1 MSPPSEMLLS
11 VVVSTLAFSPEFA
24 GSNPV
29 SAKLWSLF
37 NFLAIFYK
45 KVKKF

>member
-1 MSPPSEMLLS
+1 MPASQKQLLS

-37 NFLAIFYK
+37 NFLAISYK
-45 KVKKF
+45 EIKKF